1 MYRRWK
7 YVLFLLV
14 PLNAL
19 IADLSHLQ
27 LRGLAQI
34 NNSFLFSI
42 RDVST
47 NQSNWCEI
55 GDILFGASIENF
67 DTNNNTLFLRYNGA
81 SHELRLM
88 AADESEFKEPQLE
101 STAQMLSFLEG
112 YQENDQSKEELPAL
126 VGLERQLYISA
137 QPRLIARLVDRGYS
151 VPQSKIDQAVKKL
164 KREQN
169 SSTERASKVSSLEK
183 SVSLLPLVTT
193 SETMMEKKANKRR
206 GYE

>member
-112 YQENDQSKEELPAL
+112 YQENDQTKKQLPAL
-126 VGLERQLYISA
+126 FGLGLQLYNSA
-137 QPRLIARLVDRGYS
+137 QPRQIVRLIDSGYY

-169 SSTERASKVSSLEK
+169 SSIERASKVSSLEK